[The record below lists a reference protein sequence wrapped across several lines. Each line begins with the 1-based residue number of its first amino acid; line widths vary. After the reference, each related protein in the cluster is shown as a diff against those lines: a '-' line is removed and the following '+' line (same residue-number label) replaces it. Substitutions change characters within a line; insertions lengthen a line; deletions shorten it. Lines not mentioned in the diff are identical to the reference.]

1 MVSLAG
7 SMPSINMS
15 RYVHKYIYIYIHVC
29 VVPLAGSM
37 PSINMCRYVHKY
49 IYLFVGYQY
58 RYILAWGS
66 RS

>member
-1 MVSLAG
+1 MY
-7 SMPSINMS
+7 IN
-15 RYVHKYIYIYIHVC
+15 IYIYIHVC